1 VKHFV
6 RHCGLSEGGVRGIS
20 IGGRALRGILI
31 GLVSGGAL
39 GIAAQA
45 QSLQMA
51 QLLQQSAWLLAHS
64 HSPSY
69 LGVDLGDVDQDRA
82 QALHLKD
89 THGAEITVLDHDA
102 PAGKVGLKL
111 HDVILQVDDQNIE
124 NAEQLKRFLHDSPP
138 GRKLK
143 LVYNRDGVEK
153 TVTVQMADRRKVQ
166 EEAKEG
172 LGTAGA
178 SEVSGSG
185 FLSSG
190 TDAPMPSGLHV
201 WSMGSSLHVGALVEP
216 LTAQMADFLGVSR
229 GVMIKSVA
237 HKSAADAA
245 GLKPH
250 DVILGVGG
258 EAVMTSSDWERLL
271 RSAEG
276 KPVQVEIMRDRV
288 KQLVLLQVDGKRHKV
303 AMEAPAASTSES
315 ELPGHA

>member
-1 VKHFV
+1 MTP
-6 RHCGLSEGGVRGIS
+6 R
-20 IGGRALRGILI
+20 
-31 GLVSGGAL
+31 
-39 GIAAQA
+39 QA
-45 QSLQMA
+45 RL
-51 QLLQQSAWLLAHS
+51 
-64 HSPSY
+64 
-69 LGVDLGDVDQDRA
+69 
-82 QALHLKD
+82 
-89 THGAEITVLDHDA
+89 
-102 PAGKVGLKL
+102 GLKL

-124 NAEQLKRFLHDSPP
+124 NAEQMKRLLHDSPP

-172 LGTAGA
+172 LGTVGA

-303 AMEAPAASTSES
+303 AMENPAAPASEL